1 MEFRRRPE
9 AVGCG
14 SLSFLSDDEY
24 DFEFPHLRKDTDLK
38 GRIDFNTNP
47 FDGVVEEVVMFSGG
61 LDSLAGAVQRSVVEG
76 KQVLLVHHR
85 SNEKMARHH
94 NHLVQAL
101 GRVPG
106 VRTPLHFTFRAN
118 KAKRLGKEYTQRTR
132 SFLFSAFGVV
142 FARMI
147 GLDGLTF
154 FENGVTSLNLP
165 PSAQVVGARPSRT
178 THPRVLAGFD
188 RLFTALL
195 GKRFRVENRFL
206 WETKTDVVKRIADAD
221 CGHLIGCSTSCG
233 HTWELKSRT
242 HTHCGVCS
250 QCIDRR
256 FAVLAAAQEG
266 NDPAERYAV
275 DLLIGDRK
283 DGDQRTML
291 AAYLD
296 LAARV
301 ERMGEADFFTQFG
314 EVARVLPYVGLPTA
328 AGAARVFDL
337 YKRHSC
343 HVRGVVRSGIAA
355 HAEAISR
362 RELPRNCLLR
372 LVYDDPEPIQAAPA
386 EPPRPA
392 GNSMRRRGQCWAI
405 RFGDEENIY
414 PLDRGF
420 DYLRLLLGCP
430 NYTFTAAELASRVRP
445 PTTNSPRAAT
455 AGDAAASRVGATAP
469 GSSGAALDDEAIEIM
484 VARLGE
490 IPRQRAIIEASD
502 SPTRLDDL
510 DELDAEE
517 RKIRD
522 RLGKDRRLDGRSRA
536 LNDVRDRVRN
546 RVCNAIRRALKLI
559 DKYDKPL
566 FEHLQRPFLNLGH
579 RISYVPRAAVTWL
592 LSD

>member
-1 MEFRRRPE
+1 M
-9 AVGCG
+9 
-14 SLSFLSDDEY
+14 
-24 DFEFPHLRKDTDLK
+24 
-38 GRIDFNTNP
+38 
-47 FDGVVEEVVMFSGG
+47 
-61 LDSLAGAVQRSVVEG
+61 
-76 KQVLLVHHR
+76 
-85 SNEKMARHH
+85 
-94 NHLVQAL
+94 
-101 GRVPG
+101 PG
-106 VRTPLHFTFRAN
+106 VRMPLHFTFRAN

-165 PSAQVVGARPSRT
+165 PSAQVVGARASRT

-195 GKRFRVENRFL
+195 GKRFRVENEFL

-256 FAVLAAAQEG
+256 FAVLAAGQEA

-372 LVYDDPEPIQAAPA
+372 LVYDDPEPTQAAP
-386 EPPRPA
+386 
-392 GNSMRRRGQCWAI
+392 
-405 RFGDEENIY
+405 GDSHRE
-414 PLDRGF
+414 GK
-420 DYLRLLLGCP
+420 RL
-430 NYTFTAAELASRVRP
+430 EH
-445 PTTNSPRAAT
+445 
-455 AGDAAASRVGATAP
+455 
-469 GSSGAALDDEAIEIM
+469 
-484 VARLGE
+484 
-490 IPRQRAIIEASD
+490 
-502 SPTRLDDL
+502 
-510 DELDAEE
+510 
-517 RKIRD
+517 RK
-522 RLGKDRRLDGRSRA
+522 G
-536 LNDVRDRVRN
+536 
-546 RVCNAIRRALKLI
+546 
-559 DKYDKPL
+559 
-566 FEHLQRPFLNLGH
+566 
-579 RISYVPRAAVTWL
+579 
-592 LSD
+592 